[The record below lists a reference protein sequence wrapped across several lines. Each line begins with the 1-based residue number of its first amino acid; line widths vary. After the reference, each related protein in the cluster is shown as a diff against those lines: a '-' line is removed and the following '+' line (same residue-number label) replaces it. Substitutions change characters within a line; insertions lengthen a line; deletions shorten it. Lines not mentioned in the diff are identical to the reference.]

1 MREATE
7 ADSVEAST
15 KRLPKFSQAKRQKD
29 SDSERADWSVMLFM
43 LLLSGCFL
51 LHTLQ
56 VVGLSYIG
64 PVFMYRLNVYSTWEN
79 HVLGL
84 ATP

>member
-51 LHTLQ
+51 LHTLE
-56 VVGLSYIG
+56 VVGLS
-64 PVFMYRLNVYSTWEN
+64 VERLQYLGKPC
-79 HVLGL
+79 LGL
-84 ATP
+84 GHSLTA